1 MAAYKLLGKH
11 TLAGIT
17 DQDINHIL
25 RTSDGAWI
33 PIDTDNRDYREYQEW
48 LAAGNTPDPAS

>member
-33 PIDTDNRDYREYQEW
+33 PIDTDNRDIVSIKS
-48 LAAGNTPDPAS
+48 G